1 MCNSQ
6 HKWRMRSACIIIC
19 VMLLTMSACGKH
31 TNSAN
36 PAPVTESPIG
46 AITVENITST
56 ATPEP
61 EMRAVINGFPYAFA
75 HAPKWDGTNVWVP
88 GEEMLRLLEAEQIDG
103 DGTWLSGNYSD
114 NEGQYRNCY
123 FSWNETSYASDTIEN
138 TWIEA
143 DTAPYSDDG
152 ILYLT
157 ETMLESIFGEC
168 MRYST
173 DEDILTITIRD
184 KQIAV
189 LQQDNDASLSFL
201 ALKSAEELEDTRVN
215 ALVSFCIKTPAET
228 WLSWADRL
236 KKDGFTNVCFTT
248 DAIDGPAVDLSY
260 TAVEESIPDAYVDV
274 FRYLDE
280 NGIKTKFYLSF
291 WDMAYRLNGGEIAQ
305 HRLSDEAEMERYIS
319 YVQMVVTRLKGL
331 VDTYALWNEPEA
343 NSDFYQYIAPEDYI
357 SMAERIIPIIRQID
371 PDARIAYAGTSDYLN
386 EDGHDY
392 SDQLLSSDV
401 IALADILEI
410 HSVNNDASPAF
421 RSSYYYGYDE
431 MWNEIKTLAEENG
444 FRGEY
449 IADGLNYR
457 TFYSMNVLQPE
468 NGPYHPYK
476 PEVAAKYIGRMIVI
490 NRGMDI
496 SIGTSGT
503 DAHGRPDEGNM
514 IRNLAYLMEG
524 WEAEPFAVTVESQ
537 GNLIRWYTFTDDNGN
552 GYIAVWN
559 DGEAEVVSKDT
570 TCRITINGV
579 ESTTTEAWDPFTSL
593 RQLLMFEVSNGD
605 TVLDGI
611 LLKDYP
617 IIIKVS

>member
-6 HKWRMRSACIIIC
+6 HKWRMRFACIIIC
-19 VMLLTMSACGKH
+19 VMLLTMSACGKN

-36 PAPVTESPIG
+36 PVPVTESPIG

-61 EMRAVINGFPYAFA
+61 EMRAVLNGFPYAFA

-138 TWIEA
+138 TWLEA
-143 DTAPYSDDG
+143 DTSPYSDAG

-173 DEDILTITIRD
+173 DENILTITIRD

-291 WDMAYRLNGGEIAQ
+291 WDMAYRLNGGA
-305 HRLSDEAEMERYIS
+305 
-319 YVQMVVTRLKGL
+319 LKNPIGKNL
-331 VDTYALWNEPEA
+331 YEFWGTKIGEFLNNE
-343 NSDFYQYIAPEDYI
+343 
-357 SMAERIIPIIRQID
+357 
-371 PDARIAYAGTSDYLN
+371 
-386 EDGHDY
+386 
-392 SDQLLSSDV
+392 
-401 IALADILEI
+401 LAK
-410 HSVNNDASPAF
+410 HKN
-421 RSSYYYGYDE
+421 
-431 MWNEIKTLAEENG
+431 K
-444 FRGEY
+444 
-449 IADGLNYR
+449 
-457 TFYSMNVLQPE
+457 VL
-468 NGPYHPYK
+468 
-476 PEVAAKYIGRMIVI
+476 I
-490 NRGMDI
+490 
-496 SIGTSGT
+496 
-503 DAHGRPDEGNM
+503 
-514 IRNLAYLMEG
+514 NLASNEYFKAIKPNSIKGEIITPVFK
-524 WEAEPFAVTVESQ
+524 EAK
-537 GNLIRWYTFTDDNGN
+537 GN
-552 GYIAVWN
+552 GYKVITVYSKTARGLMSRFIIQNRIENPEDIKAFDADGYLYNN
-559 DGEAEVVSKDT
+559 DL
-570 TCRITINGV
+570 
-579 ESTTTEAWDPFTSL
+579 STEKEWVFV
-593 RQLLMFEVSNGD
+593 R
-605 TVLDGI
+605 
-611 LLKDYP
+611 
-617 IIIKVS
+617 